1 MIGKEVYFMATTAEI
16 KERLEF
22 RRAALTSARAAYIAL
37 LDGRVKSYAIGGRNL
52 TRFDLGE
59 LNDTIKELEREVAE
73 LESRLNGKPRKRA
86 VGVVI
91 RDW

>member
-1 MIGKEVYFMATTAEI
+1 MTREEI
-16 KERLEF
+16 KEKLEF
-22 RRAALTSARAAYIAL
+22 RRAALASARSAYIAL

-59 LNDTIKELEREVAE
+59 LNDTISKLEREVSE
-73 LESRLNGKPRKRA
+73 LENRLNGKPRRRA
-86 VGVVI
+86 VGVVP